1 VDARS
6 VRSLRALLAVG
17 GLLGLFGAASM
28 LLFTLAAYG
37 ESTAAANISEGLP
50 SWAVWAATPPGRVPM
65 LLVGFLCALLLVAGR
80 WPVKVFAALAAAWF
94 VYAQVA
100 FASGSRWTL
109 QLEEGFNMTPF
120 RVGGLVG
127 VVALLALAVLALLM
141 AARPTG
147 RAQWLHGDAAQ
158 SPRS

>member
-1 VDARS
+1 
-6 VRSLRALLAVG
+6 
-17 GLLGLFGAASM
+17 
-28 LLFTLAAYG
+28 
-37 ESTAAANISEGLP
+37 
-50 SWAVWAATPPGRVPM
+50 M

-80 WPVKVFAALAAAWF
+80 WPVKLFAALAAAWF

-109 QLEEGFNMTPF
+109 QLEDGFNMTPF

-127 VVALLALAVLALLM
+127 AAALLAVSVLALVI

-147 RAQWLHGDAAQ
+147 RARWLLRDAAQ
-158 SPRS
+158 PPRS